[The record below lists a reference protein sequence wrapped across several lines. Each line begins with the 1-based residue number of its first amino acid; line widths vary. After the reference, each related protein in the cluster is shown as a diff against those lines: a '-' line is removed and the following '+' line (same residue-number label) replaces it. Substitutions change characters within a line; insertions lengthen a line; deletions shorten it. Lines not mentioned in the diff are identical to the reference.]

1 MERPFD
7 LSSVTLWGGGIEP
20 WFSDCARCSY
30 WNPLCLTLPVTEAW
44 QLLPAECQE
53 SQHTF
58 SHCGIFLSWGLFPR
72 PKVNT
77 CLPQALR
84 SGNFILSRRP
94 IVERTWTLSQR
105 KCSSGVSSI
114 LSPLQG
120 LLAGLGGLNKLPR
133 VVVKNVDSGVNWF
146 QILVLSAVWLISC
159 VTVYNWIAFYASVS
173 TICEMGVAIVPTSQ
187 G

>member
-1 MERPFD
+1 MWRGHLTYPVWPCEEVA
-7 LSSVTLWGGGIEP
+7 LSPGSLTVPAALIGTHSACHGGMTAAACWVP
-20 WFSDCARCSY
+20 RKPAH
-30 WNPLCLTLPVTEAW
+30 
-44 QLLPAECQE
+44 LLPLW
-53 SQHTF
+53 HL
-58 SHCGIFLSWGLFPR
+58 FLSWGLFPR

-105 KCSSGVSSI
+105 KCSSGVSTI

-120 LLAGLGGLNKLPR
+120 LLAGLGGLKKLPR

-146 QILVLSAVWLISC
+146 QILVLSAVWLTSC
-159 VTVYNWIAFYASVS
+159 VTVYNLIAFYASVS